1 MLTRCLFC
9 DRQSKAKAAHF
20 LGTQE
25 RLKEHIADGIR
36 YVMAIVFH
44 SNADGTV
51 IVPECN
57 FNPFR
62 RKTGLQCLAR
72 VEQQIIDSRPQV
84 FDYRSGPG

>member
-51 IVPECN
+51 IGQSAISTLFGGRQS
-57 FNPFR
+57 FNAWHALSS
-62 RKTGLQCLAR
+62 KL
-72 VEQQIIDSRPQV
+72 
-84 FDYRSGPG
+84 